1 MRMALAGA
9 VMVAVC
15 GTPFAQGWP
24 AKPVR
29 MVVGFA
35 PGGGTDVTAR
45 IIVQALSD
53 GLNQRV
59 VIDNRPGA
67 NGTIGTGLVAK
78 APADGYTILM
88 VNSGHTVNPAMYA
101 QLPYD
106 TVRDFAPISLV
117 VMLANVLV
125 VHPSLPVKSVAEF
138 VRFAKARPASIT
150 YGSGGR
156 GASSHLGM
164 ELLRK
169 ATGTNLIH
177 VPYKSGGLSVLA
189 LLGGEVAVSFN
200 TIPSSASY
208 VKAGRLRALG
218 VSSLKRS
225 RSVPEV
231 PTIAEQGYPGFEA
244 SGLAGLVAPAGTPPE
259 IVDRIRDEIVRLLG
273 QPRVMEQCLA
283 LGMDPVGSTPAE
295 FDRYIRAELDKWSAL
310 ARELRLPAE

>member
-1 MRMALAGA
+1 
-9 VMVAVC
+9 
-15 GTPFAQGWP
+15 
-24 AKPVR
+24 
-29 MVVGFA
+29 
-35 PGGGTDVTAR
+35 
-45 IIVQALSD
+45 
-53 GLNQRV
+53 
-59 VIDNRPGA
+59 
-67 NGTIGTGLVAK
+67 
-78 APADGYTILM
+78 
-88 VNSGHTVNPAMYA
+88 
-101 QLPYD
+101 
-106 TVRDFAPISLV
+106 
-117 VMLANVLV
+117 
-125 VHPSLPVKSVAEF
+125 
-138 VRFAKARPASIT
+138 
-150 YGSGGR
+150 
-156 GASSHLGM
+156 
-164 ELLRK
+164 
-169 ATGTNLIH
+169 
-177 VPYKSGGLSVLA
+177 LSVLA